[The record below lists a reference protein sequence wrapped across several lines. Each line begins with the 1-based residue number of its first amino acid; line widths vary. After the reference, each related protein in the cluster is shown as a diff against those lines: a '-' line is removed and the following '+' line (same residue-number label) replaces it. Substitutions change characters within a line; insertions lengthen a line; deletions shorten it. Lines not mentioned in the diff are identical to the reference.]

1 MKKLFQ
7 YLLLSIVF
15 VGCKDKEEK
24 KQTSITQED
33 LLSVTTQPVLA
44 ISQNEPISVSGM
56 LASDSEVKLAF
67 KTGGL
72 IKKIYVKEGQF
83 VKTGQLLAELDL
95 EEINAQVNQANVGL
109 TKAKRD
115 LERVQRLYADSAATL
130 QQLQDVTSA
139 YEAASEGIKVAS
151 FNQKLSK
158 IYAPSSGKILRKIA
172 EQGELITPFAPAFI
186 MGSGGAATK
195 LKVGVSDKD
204 VVRIHQGFPATVYI
218 DAYPNAT
225 FKATV
230 TQIAQTVNPTT
241 GTFDIELNVQPN
253 GKNLISGFVA
263 KAEINPPS
271 AISTLAVPIESIV
284 EADGSEGFVYLYNAT
299 NQTVIKRKITLGS
312 IVGSKIAVVNGLTA
326 ADEVVVLGAN
336 FLTDG
341 EKVKRV
347 EK

>member
-1 MKKLFQ
+1 MKNLF
-7 YLLLSIVF
+7 YFLLIS
-15 VGCKDKEEK
+15 VGLLNCKSKDEK
-24 KQTSITQED
+24 KQTNVTQEEF
-33 LLSVTTQPVLA
+33 LSVSTQPVQA
-44 ISQNEPISVSGM
+44 ISANEPISVSGV

-72 IKKIYVKEGQF
+72 IKKIYVNEGQF
-83 VKTGQLLAELDL
+83 VKAGQLLAELDL

-109 TKAKRD
+109 AKTKRD
-115 LERVQRLYADSAATL
+115 LERVKRLYADSAATL

-158 IYAPSSGKILRKIA
+158 IYAPISGKILRKIA

-204 VVRIHQGFPATVYI
+204 VVRVRAGYPATVYI
-218 DAYPNAT
+218 DAYPNAV

-230 TQIAQTVNPTT
+230 TQIAQTVNPMT

-263 KAEINPPS
+263 KAEITPPS
-271 AISTLAVPIESIV
+271 VQSSLAIPIESVI
-284 EADGSEGFVYLYNAT
+284 EAEDTNGYVFVYNAT
-299 NQTVIKRKITLGS
+299 NNTVTKKRVTLGN
-312 IVGSKIAVVNGLTA
+312 IVGNKVMIINGLSA
-326 ADEVVVLGAN
+326 GEEIVVLGAN